1 MKTGIQNDK
10 KHPAEHCQNKSDD
23 LSRFSQETNIETSR
37 AWACI
42 HLSALTENIHCIR
55 QMIPLSCKIMAVVKA
70 NAYGHGDQ
78 IVSTH
83 LNQLGITDFA
93 VATLQ
98 EGIRLRKAGIRG
110 NILILGYTPASLASL
125 LFYYRLTQTIVD
137 ISHGTALAASGYE
150 LDVHLKIDTGMHR
163 LGITSEQFEDIC
175 RLFHLPGIHIAGM
188 YTHLATADSTAPS
201 DIRFAD
207 RQIQEFL
214 TLQQKLQTENIQVPI
229 HIQSSYGIINYPGL
243 PCDYVRPGILLYGC
257 YSDTGKDSCLLPDM
271 QPVLSLH
278 TRIASIREISA
289 GESVGYGRTH
299 QASHP
304 ERIAVLPIGYADGYP
319 RNLSNQGYVLI
330 HGKKAPVIGRICMD
344 QMTVDI
350 SHIPEAHIFDVVT
363 LIGTDGSACIPAE
376 ELAVRSGSI
385 TNELLSRIGERIPR
399 ICSV

>member
-1 MKTGIQNDK
+1 
-10 KHPAEHCQNKSDD
+10 
-23 LSRFSQETNIETSR
+23 
-37 AWACI
+37 
-42 HLSALTENIHCIR
+42 
-55 QMIPLSCKIMAVVKA
+55 
-70 NAYGHGDQ
+70 
-78 IVSTH
+78 
-83 LNQLGITDFA
+83 
-93 VATLQ
+93 
-98 EGIRLRKAGIRG
+98 
-110 NILILGYTPASLASL
+110 
-125 LFYYRLTQTIVD
+125 
-137 ISHGTALAASGYE
+137 
-150 LDVHLKIDTGMHR
+150 
-163 LGITSEQFEDIC
+163 
-175 RLFHLPGIHIAGM
+175 
-188 YTHLATADSTAPS
+188 
-201 DIRFAD
+201 
-207 RQIQEFL
+207 
-214 TLQQKLQTENIQVPI
+214 
-229 HIQSSYGIINYPGL
+229 
-243 PCDYVRPGILLYGC
+243 
-257 YSDTGKDSCLLPDM
+257 M